1 MRLPDHRLVFVGG
14 LHRSGTTPLARCLGA
29 HQQVS
34 AFADTGAKEDEGQ
47 HLQSVY
53 PAAQTYGGAGRFAL
67 APAAHLTESSAL
79 ATEDSAR
86 RLFDEWRPYWD
97 LTQPVL
103 VEKSPP
109 NLVMTRFLQ
118 QLYPES
124 YMVMVVRHPV
134 VVSLSTIKW
143 SGGSLHRLM
152 ENWFAAHEIFR
163 ADAPHLRHVHT
174 VSYESLVRE
183 PERALAGIA
192 SFLDLDGPIP
202 ADSIQG
208 HRSQGYEQRWHDLAH
223 SSSPWRRRTYRQ
235 IIDQYADRAQGFGY
249 DLRDLDLAQG
259 FPIAG

>member
-29 HQQVS
+29 HHQVS
-34 AFADTGAKEDEGQ
+34 AFAGTGAKEDEGQ

-53 PAAQTYGGAGRFAL
+53 PAAQAYGGAGRFAL
-67 APAAHLTESSAL
+67 APGSHLTESSAL
-79 ATEDSAR
+79 ASEHSAE
-86 RLFDEWRPYWD
+86 RLFDQWRPHWD
-97 LTQPVL
+97 LSQPVL

-118 QLYPES
+118 RLYPES

-134 VVSLSTIKW
+134 VVSLSTVKW
-143 SGGSLHRLM
+143 SGGSLQRLM
-152 ENWFAAHEIFR
+152 ANWFAAHEIFR

-174 VSYESLVRE
+174 VNYESLVRE
-183 PERALAGIA
+183 PERTLAGVA

-202 ADSIQG
+202 AESIQG
-208 HRSQGYEQRWHDLAH
+208 HRSQGYEQRWNDLAR
-223 SSSPWRRRTYRQ
+223 SSSPWRRRTYHQ
-235 IIDQYADRAQGFGY
+235 IIDQYADRALSFGY